1 MNDNSKY
8 GVFII
13 EFLRAD
19 DCADGEI
26 LSQILELSN
35 IDVIYKWANNKIH
48 LAELLQEFKKSTRW
62 LN

>member
-48 LAELLQEFKKSTRW
+48 LAELLQTRW

>member
-35 IDVIYKWANNKIH
+35 IDVIYKWANNG
-48 LAELLQEFKKSTRW
+48 STD
-62 LN
+62 

>member
-48 LAELLQEFKKSTRW
+48 LAELLQ
-62 LN
+62 